1 MECQELNICPTLM
14 AQKLI
19 LLWLESLLERWNM
32 SEENKILNKG
42 LDALLGSNS
51 SINQRSV
58 KEIELSSISA
68 GRFQPRSNFN
78 EQKLSELT
86 DSIKNHGVLS
96 PILVRELGLNKFEVI
111 AGERRLRASKQ
122 AGLETIPCL
131 IDQKKDQ
138 DALESA
144 LIENLQRED
153 LNAVEEARGYDR
165 LKREFGLTQEEVAKS
180 TGKARSTIANS
191 LRLLSL
197 PTSILE
203 MLASGQIEKG
213 HAKIL
218 ASMDAKEALKT
229 AQIILKNNLS
239 VKELNSGSNQ
249 KNISKK
255 TTKKQKDTDLLNIE
269 QEMSESF
276 GHKVEIDAK
285 NKKSG
290 RITISYN
297 TSDELESIIS
307 KLSN

>member
-1 MECQELNICPTLM
+1 MEYQELNICPTHM
-14 AQKLI
+14 VQKLI
-19 LLWLESLLERWNM
+19 LLWLESLLERLNM

-51 SINQRSV
+51 SIKQRSV

-203 MLASGQIEKG
+203 MLALGQIEKG

-229 AQIILKNNLS
+229 AQTILKNNLS
-239 VKELNSGSNQ
+239 VKDLNLGSNQ
-249 KNISKK
+249 KNSSKK
-255 TTKKQKDTDLLNIE
+255 TIKKQKDTDLLNIE

-290 RITISYN
+290 RITISYS

>member
-1 MECQELNICPTLM
+1 MV
-14 AQKLI
+14 QKLI
-19 LLWLESLLERWNM
+19 SLWLESLLERWNM

-218 ASMDAKEALKT
+218 ASMDAKDALKT
-229 AQIILKNNLS
+229 AQNILKNNLS
-239 VKELNSGSNQ
+239 VKELNLGSNQ
-249 KNISKK
+249 KNNSKK
-255 TTKKQKDTDLLNIE
+255 IIKKQKDTDLLNIE

-290 RITISYN
+290 RITISYS